1 MSPER
6 SDAGFL
12 AVGRVTRAH
21 GIRGEVAVMPLSQI
35 ESRFEAGSRLLV
47 EGLGRTVTVSS
58 ARPNRGHGLLV
69 AFDEVP
75 GRTEAEALAGRYLLI
90 PAALAGELPDGEYWP
105 HLLVGCEVATEEGR
119 ALGTIR
125 EVIHTPAND
134 IWATE
139 GPDGEVLLPALRDVV
154 RTVDLA
160 GRRVVV
166 REVPGLTEP

>member
-1 MSPER
+1 M
-6 SDAGFL
+6 
-12 AVGRVTRAH
+12 RA
-21 GIRGEVAVMPLSQI
+21 L
-35 ESRFEAGSRLLV
+35 
-47 EGLGRTVTVSS
+47 
-58 ARPNRGHGLLV
+58 
-69 AFDEVP
+69 
-75 GRTEAEALAGRYLLI
+75 
-90 PAALAGELPDGEYWP
+90 
-105 HLLVGCEVATEEGR
+105 ATEEGR